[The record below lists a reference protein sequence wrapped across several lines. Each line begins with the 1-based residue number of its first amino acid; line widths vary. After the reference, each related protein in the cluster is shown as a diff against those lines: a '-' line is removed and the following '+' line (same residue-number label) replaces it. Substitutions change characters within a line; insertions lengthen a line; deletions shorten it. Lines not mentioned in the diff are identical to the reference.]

1 MIQLRSTVWRA
12 KTALGFSISLPHI
25 DSLVRMAKPHA
36 TSPDRRYR
44 AARLPAGQVLSE
56 SRHKPAKV
64 QRNPLPTDW
73 VAQQAVV
80 ARFDA

>member
-1 MIQLRSTVWRA
+1 
-12 KTALGFSISLPHI
+12 
-25 DSLVRMAKPHA
+25 MAKPHA
-36 TSPDRRYR
+36 TSPDRRYK